1 MRVALSLILSVCL
14 THASTLPLQES
25 TPQEATGKP
34 ANQQPAATP
43 AVQKQPL
50 AFGLEDGTP
59 VKLRLNRTIS
69 SADAHINDTVDF
81 DVLEEVK
88 VHDEIVVPRG
98 SRAWGTVTEAE
109 PKRRMARGGKLNV
122 NIDEVRLASGEK
134 VPLRAVQD
142 AKGGGHTGAMVGAM
156 VATAI
161 VFFPAAPLFLFMK
174 GKDITIPKGT
184 EITAYVSGDIA
195 LNPAKFAPANVTT
208 ATTSAS
214 NAESAAG
221 GTASVTTTEPAT
233 SSVEIKSIPDA
244 AEITVDDKY
253 RGSTPATL
261 HLAAGDHTIRLEKQG
276 FETWEKTLTVNSG
289 ENTTVNA
296 SLEQQTSPP
305 Q

>member
-1 MRVALSLILSVCL
+1 MRVVLSLVLSVCL
-14 THASTLPLQES
+14 THASSFSSQES
-25 TPQEATGKP
+25 TPQQTKGTPVE
-34 ANQQPAATP
+34 QQPAVTP
-43 AVQKQPL
+43 AVVKQPL

-69 SADAHINDTVDF
+69 SADAHVNDTVDF
-81 DVLEEVK
+81 DVLEEIK
-88 VHDEIVVPRG
+88 VRDDILVPRG
-98 SRAWGTVTEAE
+98 SMAWGTVTEAE

-161 VFFPAAPLFLFMK
+161 VFFPAAPLFLLMK

-184 EITAYVSGDIA
+184 EITAYINGDIP
-195 LNPAKFAPANVTT
+195 LDPTKFAPANEMAA
-208 ATTSAS
+208 ATQPSAG
-214 NAESAAG
+214 ASAPVSA
-221 GTASVTTTEPAT
+221 TEPT
-233 SSVEIKSIPDA
+233 VSSVEIKSTPDA
-244 AEITVDDKY
+244 AEITMDDKY

-261 HLAAGDHTIRLEKQG
+261 RLAAGDHTIRLEKLG
-276 FETWEKTLTVNSG
+276 FKTWEKTLTVNSG

-296 SLEQQTSPP
+296 SLEQQPNPT

>member
-1 MRVALSLILSVCL
+1 MFPS
-14 THASTLPLQES
+14 PES
-25 TPQEATGKP
+25 APQQAIGKP
-34 ANQQPAATP
+34 ADQQPAATP
-43 AVQKQPL
+43 AVVMQPL

-69 SADAHINDTVDF
+69 SADAHVNDTVDF
-81 DVLEEVK
+81 DVLEEIK
-88 VHDEIVVPRG
+88 IHDDIVVPRG
-98 SRAWGTVTEAE
+98 SMAWGTVTEAE

-122 NIDEVRLASGEK
+122 NIDDVRLASGEK

-184 EITAYVSGDIA
+184 EITAYVNGDIA
-195 LNPAKFAPANVTT
+195 LDSAKFAPANVTATANSASTTQPSAGTSAPVT
-208 ATTSAS
+208 ATDPTI
-214 NAESAAG
+214 
-221 GTASVTTTEPAT
+221 
-233 SSVEIKSIPDA
+233 SSVEIKSTPDA
-244 AEITVDDKY
+244 AEITVDEKY

-261 HLAAGDHTIRLEKQG
+261 HLGAGDHTIRLEKQG
-276 FETWEKTLTVNSG
+276 FKPWEKTLTVNSG

-296 SLEQQTSPP
+296 SLEQQTNPP

>member
-1 MRVALSLILSVCL
+1 MRVVLSLVLSVCL
-14 THASTLPLQES
+14 TNAGPVPFQES
-25 TPQEATGKP
+25 SPQQQKEKP
-34 ANQQPAATP
+34 SDQQPAVTP
-43 AVQKQPL
+43 AVVKQPL

-59 VKLRLNRTIS
+59 IKLRLNRTIS
-69 SADAHINDTVDF
+69 SADAHVNDTVDF

-88 VHDEIVVPRG
+88 VHDVIVVPRG
-98 SRAWGTVTEAE
+98 SMAWGTVTEAE

-134 VPLRAVQD
+134 VALRAVQD

-161 VFFPAAPLFLFMK
+161 IFFPAAPLFLFMK

-184 EITAYVSGDIA
+184 EITAYINGDVSLD
-195 LNPAKFAPANVTT
+195 PAKFAPA
-208 ATTSAS
+208 
-214 NAESAAG
+214 
-221 GTASVTTTEPAT
+221 SVTTTATSVSTTQPAAGVSAVVSPT
-233 SSVEIKSIPDA
+233 DPAVSSVEIKSTPDA

-261 HLAAGDHTIRLEKQG
+261 HLAAGDHTIRLAKQG
-276 FETWEKTLTVNSG
+276 FRAWEKTLTVNSG

-296 SLEQQTSPP
+296 SLEQQSNPP